1 MEILSNFDSIY
12 CFITFVIGAVF
23 MLVMLS
29 IATMSKNDEPRNK
42 VRFYVTKENNYSNRV
57 LLWLGKPEW
66 SENVV
71 SWISRSKYVHFICN
85 DYYFEF
91 YKLNPEDF
99 ADMKEGE
106 IREVFLNLEDW
117 I

>member
-1 MEILSNFDSIY
+1 METLNNFSSIY

-23 MLVMLS
+23 MLTIYS
-29 IATMSKNDEPRNK
+29 IEAMGKSKEPRNK
-42 VRFYVTKENNYSNRV
+42 VRFFVTKENNYSNRI

-66 SENVV
+66 DKNIV
-71 SWISRSKYVHFICN
+71 SWIARSRYVHYICN
-85 DYYFEF
+85 DYNFEF

-106 IREVFLNLEDW
+106 IREVFINLED
-117 I
+117 